1 MADKSTL
8 KHIGFIMDGNGRWAT
23 SRGLTRSQGH
33 KEGFNA
39 LKNFIKVLAED
50 EELEQ
55 ASFYCFSTE
64 NWKRPA
70 LEVKFLMTLF
80 REMVDSAIKELLEH
94 NIQINIKGDLSDKSP
109 FDEDLRIKLN
119 AINNNQL
126 ENPRF
131 TVNLCM
137 NYGGRDE
144 IVRATQS
151 LIAKGLEVTEE
162 SLEKEILQSDLPLDL
177 VVRTS
182 GEQRLS
188 NFLLWQSAYAEFLFT
203 EYHWPDMDAEKFGE
217 IKDSYYQRDR
227 RFGGVKQN

>member
-1 MADKSTL
+1 MSDKSTL

-23 SRGLTRSQGH
+23 GKGLSRSHGH
-33 KEGFNA
+33 KAGFNA
-39 LKNFIKVLAED
+39 LKELIKILAED
-50 EELEQ
+50 KDLEQ

-70 LEVKFLMTLF
+70 LEVKFLMSLF
-80 REMVDSAIKELLEH
+80 KEVVDNSLKELMS
-94 NIQINIKGDLSDKSP
+94 NDIQINIKGDLSKNSP

-126 ENPRF
+126 ENPKF

-144 IVRATQS
+144 IIRATQS
-151 LIAKGLEVTEE
+151 LISKNIEITEE
-162 SLEKEILQSDLPLDL
+162 ALEKEILQNDLPLDL
-177 VVRTS
+177 IVRTS

-203 EYHWPDMDAEKFGE
+203 DYHWPDINAEKFYE

-227 RFGGVKQN
+227 RFGGVKV